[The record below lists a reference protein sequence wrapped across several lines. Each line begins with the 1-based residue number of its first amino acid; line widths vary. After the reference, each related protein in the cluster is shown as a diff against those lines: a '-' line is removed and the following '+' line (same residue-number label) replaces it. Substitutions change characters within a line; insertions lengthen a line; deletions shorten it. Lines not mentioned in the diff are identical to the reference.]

1 MPASVSLARDKGRAQ
16 PPATVLVVDDD
27 ELVREMA
34 ATFLSMRGYRVIEAG
49 SGDEAMAMLDDGA
62 SHIDVVFTD
71 LRMPGRLDG
80 VGLARWVRAHCPE
93 TRVLITSGHTSGAQ
107 QVVEVSNGP
116 LIPKPYQPD
125 DVVRRVQALTGQ
137 AETH

>member
-1 MPASVSLARDKGRAQ
+1 MAASVSLARDKGRAQ

-27 ELVREMA
+27 ELLREMA
-34 ATFLSMRGYRVIEAG
+34 AMFLSMQGYRVIEAG
-49 SGDEAMAMLDDGA
+49 NADEAVTVLDSA
-62 SHIDVVFTD
+62 SQVDVVFTD

-80 VGLARWVRAHCPE
+80 VGLARWVRDHCPE
-93 TRVLITSGHTSGAQ
+93 TRVLITSGYASGAQ

-116 LIPKPYQPD
+116 LIPKPYQPE
-125 DVVRRVQALTGQ
+125 DVIRRVRALTGE

>member
-1 MPASVSLARDKGRAQ
+1 MPTSVSLARDKGCSQ

-34 ATFLSMRGYRVIEAG
+34 AMFLSMRGYHVIEAG
-49 SGDEAMAMLDDGA
+49 SGDEAAALLDRAGQV
-62 SHIDVVFTD
+62 DVVFTD

-80 VGLARWVRAHCPE
+80 IGLARWVRDHRPE
-93 TRVLITSGHTSGAQ
+93 TRVLITSGHTSRAQ
-107 QVVEVSNGP
+107 QVGEVSNGP
-116 LIPKPYQPD
+116 LIPKPYRPEE
-125 DVVRRVQALTGQ
+125 VARRVEALAGK

>member
-1 MPASVSLARDKGRAQ
+1 MPTSVSLASDKGRAQ

-34 ATFLSMRGYRVIEAG
+34 ATFLSMQGYRVIEAG
-49 SGDEAMAMLDDGA
+49 SGDEAVAVLDGA
-62 SHIDVVFTD
+62 GQIDVVFTD

-80 VGLARWVRAHCPE
+80 VGLARWVRAHCPK
-93 TRVLITSGHTSGAQ
+93 TRVLITSGYTSGAQ
-107 QVVEVSNGP
+107 QVVRVSNGP
-116 LIPKPYQPD
+116 LIPKPYQPE
-125 DVVRRVQALTGQ
+125 DVVRRVQALTGE

>member
-1 MPASVSLARDKGRAQ
+1 MPPSVSRACDKDGAQ

-27 ELVREMA
+27 ELVREA
-34 ATFLSMRGYRVIEAG
+34 AAMFLANEGYRVIEVG
-49 SGDEAMAMLDDGA
+49 SADEAVTVLDGGGQV
-62 SHIDVVFTD
+62 DVVFTD

-80 VGLARWVRAHCPE
+80 IGLARWVRDHHPG
-93 TRVLITSGHTSGAQ
+93 TRVLITSGYTSGAQ

-116 LIPKPYQPD
+116 LIPKPYQPAA
-125 DVVRRVQALTGQ
+125 VVRLVQALTRE